1 MSKINN
7 NIFQTAQNTI
17 DIQRSTFKRPFQ
29 HKTSANLGEIIPFY
43 LEEVL
48 PGDTITLKTA
58 KLIQT
63 GTLIAPIMDNLYFD
77 TYYFFCPSRILWE
90 HFKQFMGENDKDAWT
105 QSTNYNIPKA
115 LITLT
120 KEQATKMKSGKSLFN
135 YLTKAV
141 PYSSIESITGKTIY
155 INELPL
161 RAYYMICNE
170 YFRNENTKAPTL
182 FIKGDGQNA
191 NISYFDSPYI
201 ANKFKDY
208 FTSALPAP
216 QKGPSVTIPLGNS
229 APIKATTGATF
240 SLDQPLRI
248 RTANTPNANPIGQI
262 VHATGTTSGNLT
274 HDQTSN
280 VTDITEMNLYT
291 DLSEATAQTINALRL
306 AFQLQKMYER
316 DARGGTRYD
325 ENIKATY
332 GVNINSGIIEI
343 PEYLYGDRMP
353 VTINKVIA
361 ATQANDPD
369 GELSQSLGNKGG
381 YTNSAKV
388 DNGFTKSFVEPG
400 YILGVG
406 VLRQENTYSEAMQ
419 KLWFKSER
427 IDFYEPVF
435 ANIGEQPIYLRE
447 AQLSSYLYN
456 GINNKEVFGYQ
467 EAWSEYRY
475 SPSGTSGIIN
485 PNATNALSYWTLAE
499 EATTPNDI
507 LDSEF
512 TDCNKNMLDR
522 TLAASSQATGAQY
535 IADIYV
541 DSKWTRCM
549 PISSIP
555 GLIDHH

>member
-1 MSKINN
+1 MSKVNN

-77 TYYFFCPSRILWE
+77 TYYFFCPSRILWD
-90 HFKQFMGENDKDAWT
+90 HFKQFMGENDTDAWT
-105 QSTNYNIPKA
+105 QSSQYTIPKTM
-115 LITLT
+115 INISKT
-120 KEQATKMKSGKSLFN
+120 QATAMKSGKCLFN
-135 YLTKAV
+135 YLTKAT
-141 PYSSIESITGKTIY
+141 PPTSIEDITGKVLN

-182 FIKGDGQNA
+182 FTKGDAQNT

-216 QKGPSVTIPLGNS
+216 QKGPSVSLPLGS
-229 APIKATTGATF
+229 YAPIIGGNQMTPLNNPLKFKSSVTQAEGNEIQIAQGTTGNVTF
-240 SLDQPLRI
+240 K
-248 RTANTPNANPIGQI
+248 
-262 VHATGTTSGNLT
+262 TTSLNDTAVTYTNL
-274 HDQTSN
+274 
-280 VTDITEMNLYT
+280 LA
-291 DLSEATAQTINALRL
+291 DLKSATAATINSLRL

-316 DARGGTRYD
+316 DARGGTRFD
-325 ENIKATY
+325 EHIKATY
-332 GVNINSGIIEI
+332 GVNINSGVIDI
-343 PEYLYGDRMP
+343 PEYLFGDRMP
-353 VTINKVIA
+353 ITIDKVIA
-361 ATQANDPD
+361 STQANDTD
-369 GELSQSLGNKGG
+369 GKLAQSLGNKGG
-381 YTNSAKV
+381 YSNSAKV

-447 AQLSSYLYN
+447 AQLNTYLME
-456 GINNKEVFGYQ
+456 GFKSKTVFGYQ

-485 PNATNALSYWTLAE
+485 PNATGALSYWTLAE
-499 EATTPNDI
+499 TYTTPDDV
-507 LDSEF
+507 LDSAF
-512 TDCNKNMLDR
+512 TDCDKSMLDR
-522 TLAASSQATGAQY
+522 ALAASSQATGAQY

-549 PISSIP
+549 PIASIP